1 MQERIICAAIW
12 YKNLKDA
19 IHRPV
24 NLESGVCVSGLNH
37 AQCIHITN
45 SLLGTK
51 LFEQGEHIQGFL
63 TSLNRFVDRKEGLKI
78 AIEQNQIIFK
88 HGSENILFSEDLLYD

>member
-1 MQERIICAAIW
+1 MLQFGTNSK
-12 YKNLKDA
+12 KNAVL
-19 IHRPV
+19 RPV

-51 LFEQGEHIQGFL
+51 LFQQGEHVQGFL
-63 TSLNRFVDRKEGLKI
+63 TNLNRFVDRKESLK
-78 AIEQNQIIFK
+78 
-88 HGSENILFSEDLLYD
+88 LLLNKIK